1 MLSLN
6 LTVSMMCNVI
16 TELLEALY
24 WLKIVWQPTATV
36 AIHKDSICWWH
47 TLAGKSNSA
56 DRGRH
61 TWRRDLSSE
70 WQRET
75 V

>member
-6 LTVSMMCNVI
+6 LTVSMMRNVI

-36 AIHKDSICWWH
+36 AIHKDSIC
-47 TLAGKSNSA
+47 
-56 DRGRH
+56 
-61 TWRRDLSSE
+61 
-70 WQRET
+70 
-75 V
+75 